1 MAKSKAK
8 AGGAQEMLKEDH
20 DKVKKAFKEFE
31 KLDREDTEALRQLV
45 QRVCEELKVHTTLEE
60 EIFYPALREA
70 IEDED
75 IMNEAQVEHETAKM
89 LIEQLENM
97 GPDDPNYHATFT
109 VLGEYVK
116 HHVKEEE
123 DEMFPQARKAE
134 LDFEDLGTR
143 MRERKQELIGETE
156 HEDSRTARDARSSG
170 ERGT

>member
-8 AGGAQEMLKEDH
+8 AGGALEMLKEDH

-31 KLDREDTEALRQLV
+31 KLDREDTETLRQLV
-45 QRVCEELKVHTTLEE
+45 QTVCEELKVHTTLEE
-60 EIFYPALREA
+60 EIFYPAVREA
-70 IEDED
+70 IDDED

-97 GPDDPNYHATFT
+97 GADDPNYHATFT

-123 DEMFPQARKAE
+123 DEMFPEAKKTDLNFEE
-134 LDFEDLGTR
+134 LATR
-143 MRERKQELIGETE
+143 MRERKTELMGEMQEEQ
-156 HEDSRTARDARSSG
+156 S
-170 ERGT
+170 